1 MWEYGGPRRD
11 SAAPGRRGAGNM
23 LCEESPVLLT
33 PTENQRLLD
42 TVAILTRQLP
52 LNITSSAT
60 FSGVQWSDR
69 HQRGELFLRF
79 GHLNS
84 ELIVSWVLALE
95 LERGGFRANSKSI
108 WSPPA
113 SNMFPVPSGGG
124 VGGCPGNRGN
134 TVAAGVVGA
143 AGLRHSSSILI
154 HPRLPQLRCASS

>member
-1 MWEYGGPRRD
+1 MMACRADACRQ
-11 SAAPGRRGAGNM
+11 
-23 LCEESPVLLT
+23 EEVSRVLRVP
-33 PTENQRLLD
+33 PT
-42 TVAILTRQLP
+42 VV
-52 LNITSSAT
+52 ITSAAT

-69 HQRGELFLRF
+69 HQRAELFLRF

-95 LERGGFRANSKSI
+95 LERGGLRANSKSI

-134 TVAAGVVGA
+134 TVTAGVSGA
-143 AGLRHSSSILI
+143 AGLRHPSSTPI